1 MVKRSRIV
9 AFFLIVL
16 LFAGLIGGTTDKVVK
31 KINLGLDLRGG
42 FEVLYKV
49 EPVKKG
55 QKIDKAALADTAA
68 ALDRRVNALGVS
80 EPQISVE
87 GNNRIRVQLAGVK
100 DQNEAR
106 KMLSTTANLTF
117 RDVNDKVMMDGTDLV
132 QGKAKQ
138 SFDQNGKP
146 DVVLQ

>member
-1 MVKRSRIV
+1 
-9 AFFLIVL
+9 VL
-16 LFAGLIGGTTDKVVK
+16 LFAGLIGGTTDKIVK

-49 EPVKKG
+49 EPAKKG

-68 ALDRRVNALGVS
+68 ALDRRINALGVS

-100 DQNEAR
+100 DQN
-106 KMLSTTANLTF
+106 
-117 RDVNDKVMMDGTDLV
+117 
-132 QGKAKQ
+132 
-138 SFDQNGKP
+138 
-146 DVVLQ
+146 